1 MYTDFSWSSKYASRS
16 WNQYWLPII
25 LLFFLLEDKDPRKPP
40 SALLNKNLPEF
51 VMVNLFN
58 ENKIL
63 TNVDFN
69 DKQIIINF
77 FSSWCAP
84 CKVELPLLLKLKN
97 NYPKLIIIGVDHK
110 DIKLDAIKFL
120 EDNGNPYHYVGIDK
134 DGKIGLEF
142 GVFGLPET
150 FITNNK
156 GKIIFKHLGLLTE
169 KVLKN
174 EIYDLLQ

>member
-1 MYTDFSWSSKYASRS
+1 MKKIFLFAPLLIVILIT
-16 WNQYWLPII
+16 II
-25 LLFFLLEDKDPRKPP
+25 LLYFLLENKDPTKPP

-63 TNVDFN
+63 TNVDFD

-84 CKVELPLLLKLKN
+84 CKIEHPLLLRLKN
-97 NYPKLIIIGVDHK
+97 NYPELIIIGVNHK

-120 EDNGNPYHYVGIDK
+120 EDNGNPYHYVGIDN

-156 GKIIFKHLGLLTE
+156 GKIIFKHLGPLTE

>member
-1 MYTDFSWSSKYASRS
+1 MKKIVLFAPLLIVIFIT
-16 WNQYWLPII
+16 II

-97 NYPKLIIIGVDHK
+97 NKLVDFNNQV
-110 DIKLDAIKFL
+110 FL
-120 EDNGNPYHYVGIDK
+120 RRSWYN
-134 DGKIGLEF
+134 EF
-142 GVFGLPET
+142 
-150 FITNNK
+150 
-156 GKIIFKHLGLLTE
+156 
-169 KVLKN
+169 
-174 EIYDLLQ
+174 IYSN